1 MLTVHH
7 LENSRSQ
14 RVLWMLEE
22 LGAEY
27 EVKRYERD
35 KKTSLAPASL
45 KAAHPSGKS
54 PLLEDDGVIIAETG
68 AIVEYIVDKHD
79 GAMAPPRGTPE
90 HLRYRYWLHAAEG
103 SYMPPMVFTLF
114 LNRMET
120 APMPFFA
127 RPIAKKLTGAVRG
140 GYLNHTI
147 GALFGYLN
155 DELGKSQWL
164 AGDSLT
170 AADIMMSFPME
181 AFVRR
186 GDASSHPNVAGF
198 VERIQGRDAY
208 KRALERGGPYALMG

>member
-27 EVKRYERD
+27 EVRRYERD
-35 KKTSLAPASL
+35 RKTSLAPAAL
-45 KAAHPSGKS
+45 KAVHPSGKS
-54 PLLEDDGVIIAETG
+54 PVLEDDGVVVAETG
-68 AIVEYIVDKHD
+68 AIVEYLVDKHD
-79 GAMAPPRGTPE
+79 GALAPARGTPDY
-90 HLRYRYWLHAAEG
+90 LRYRYWVHAAEG
-103 SYMPPMVFTLF
+103 SFMPPMVFTLF

-127 RPIAKKLTGAVRG
+127 RPIARKLTGAVRG

-147 GALFGYLN
+147 SALFGHLN
-155 DELGKSQWL
+155 DELCKRPWL
-164 AGDSLT
+164 AGESLT

-181 AFVRR
+181 AFAKR
-186 GDASSHPNVAGF
+186 GDVSSYPNIAAF
-198 VERIQGRDAY
+198 VERIHGREAFR
-208 KRALERGGPYALMG
+208 RALERGGPYALM

>member
-27 EVKRYERD
+27 EVRRYERD
-35 KKTSLAPASL
+35 RKTSLAPAAL
-45 KAAHPSGKS
+45 KAVHPSGKS
-54 PLLEDDGVIIAETG
+54 PVLEDDGVVVAETG
-68 AIVEYIVDKHD
+68 AIVEYLVDRHD
-79 GAMAPPRGTPE
+79 GALAPARGTPDY
-90 HLRYRYWLHAAEG
+90 LRYRYWVHAAEG
-103 SYMPPMVFTLF
+103 SFMPPMVFTLF

-127 RPIAKKLTGAVRG
+127 RPIARKLTGAVRG

-147 GALFGYLN
+147 GALFGHLN
-155 DELGKSQWL
+155 DELGKSPWL
-164 AGDSLT
+164 AGESLT
-170 AADIMMSFPME
+170 AADIMMSFPIE
-181 AFVRR
+181 AFAKR
-186 GDASSHPNVAGF
+186 GDVSSCPNIAAF
-198 VERIQGRDAY
+198 VERIHGREAF